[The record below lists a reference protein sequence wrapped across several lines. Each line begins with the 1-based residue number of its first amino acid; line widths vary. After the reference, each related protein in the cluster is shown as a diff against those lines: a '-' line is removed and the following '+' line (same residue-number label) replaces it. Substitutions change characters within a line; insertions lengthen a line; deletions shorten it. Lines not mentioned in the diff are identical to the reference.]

1 MADKYLLDTHALI
14 WYLEGNRRLGTQA
27 QQIMDDFN
35 NELIL
40 PIIALAEAIHIV
52 DRNRT
57 SIPSTSDLMQGVA
70 DAPHLEIATLTWP
83 ILQQSLRATAVP
95 EMHDRLIVATAL
107 HLQAQ
112 GHEVWLV
119 TRDEEMS
126 VAGLV
131 DILW

>member
-1 MADKYLLDTHALI
+1 
-14 WYLEGNRRLGTQA
+14 
-27 QQIMDDFN
+27 
-35 NELIL
+35 
-40 PIIALAEAIHIV
+40 
-52 DRNRT
+52 
-57 SIPSTSDLMQGVA
+57 MQGVA
-70 DAPHLEIATLTWP
+70 DAPHLEIVALTWP